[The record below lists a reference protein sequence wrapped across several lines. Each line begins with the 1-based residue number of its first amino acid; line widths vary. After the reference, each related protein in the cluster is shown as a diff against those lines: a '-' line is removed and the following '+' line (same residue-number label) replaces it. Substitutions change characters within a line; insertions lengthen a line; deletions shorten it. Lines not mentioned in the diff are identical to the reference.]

1 MMDENEFRE
10 DFQRLRDADRKRSPG
25 FAETYT
31 RARARHS
38 VRSKPRLR
46 PVAIAMA
53 AVAVIAAVWME
64 RSGSFARSGTAPAI
78 ATWRAPTDVLLD
90 TPGSELLGAMPALGA
105 SVLDTMI
112 PTTSNKGT

>member
-1 MMDENEFRE
+1 MMDETELRK
-10 DFQRLRDADRKRSPG
+10 DFQRLRDADRKHTPA

-38 VRSKPRLR
+38 VRSKRRLR
-46 PVAIAMA
+46 PVVIAVAA
-53 AVAVIAAVWME
+53 AVLIAAVWME
-64 RSGSFARSGTAPAI
+64 RVGSFARSATAPAI

-90 TPGSELLGAMPALGA
+90 TPGNDLLGAMPALGA
-105 SVLDTMI
+105 SILDTMI